1 MATRRDQREAA
12 SRRRR
17 QEAEASQARWL
28 SARLSETHSQRDLD
42 SMDTPSPLPS
52 SPVGRLN
59 RIEAM
64 QAAQQPLSPAVQI
77 VNQGFDFSPASFEEL
92 SPESQSILDSLM
104 PPPPAPRTSSPAG
117 VGVPVGNVSRSPVPA
132 ARGPVQ
138 ARPTQ
143 GGKQPRR
150 RPPPR
155 PRRGGDGDGGGG
167 DDGDD
172 SGGPSNG
179 GDTPRS
185 RRSGVPSDRGDL
197 QDAFEQMSDRERQ
210 RLRKRNVQ
218 SVTHTSTITT
228 VYKDGRPPSVRR
240 TSTRESPSPN
250 PNSV

>member
-1 MATRRDQREAA
+1 MARREQREEA

-28 SARLSETHSQRDLD
+28 SARLSETHSPRDLER
-42 SMDTPSPLPS
+42 MDTPSPLPS

-64 QAAQQPLSPAVQI
+64 QAAQPLSPAVQI

-132 ARGPVQ
+132 VRGPVQ

-150 RPPPR
+150 RPLPPPR
-155 PRRGGDGDGGGG
+155 PRRGGDGGGGG

-172 SGGPSNG
+172 SGPSNG
-179 GDTPRS
+179 SDTPRS

>member
-1 MATRRDQREAA
+1 MAQREQREEA

-17 QEAEASQARWL
+17 QEAEASQARLL
-28 SARLSETHSQRDLD
+28 SARLSETHSLRDLER
-42 SMDTPSPLPS
+42 MDTPLPLPS

-64 QAAQQPLSPAVQI
+64 QAAQGIPLSPTVQI

-117 VGVPVGNVSRSPVPA
+117 VGVPVRNVSQSPVLTVQ
-132 ARGPVQ
+132 GPVQ

-143 GGKQPRR
+143 GGKQPRQ
-150 RPPPR
+150 RPPP
-155 PRRGGDGDGGGG
+155 PSPHGGDGDG
-167 DDGDD
+167 DD
-172 SGGPSNG
+172 SGPSNG
-179 GDTPRS
+179 DDTPRL

-197 QDAFEQMSDRERQ
+197 QDTFEQMSDRERA
-210 RLRKRNVQ
+210 RLRKKNVQ

-240 TSTRESPSPN
+240 TSTRESPAPN
-250 PNSV
+250 QNSV

>member
-1 MATRRDQREAA
+1 MARREQREKA

-17 QEAEASQARWL
+17 QEAEASQARLL
-28 SARLSETHSQRDLD
+28 SARLSETQSPRDLER
-42 SMDTPSPLPS
+42 MDTPLPLPS

-64 QAAQQPLSPAVQI
+64 QAAQGIPLSPTVQI

-104 PPPPAPRTSSPAG
+104 PPPAPRTSSLAG
-117 VGVPVGNVSRSPVPA
+117 VGVPARNVSRSPVPTV
-132 ARGPVQ
+132 RGPVQ

-150 RPPPR
+150 RALPP
-155 PRRGGDGDGGGG
+155 PRRGGDGGG

-179 GDTPRS
+179 SDTPRS

-197 QDAFEQMSDRERQ
+197 QDAFEQMSDRERA
-210 RLRKRNVQ
+210 RLRKKNVQ

-240 TSTRESPSPN
+240 TSTRESPAPN

>member
-1 MATRRDQREAA
+1 M
-12 SRRRR
+12 
-17 QEAEASQARWL
+17 L
-28 SARLSETHSQRDLD
+28 SARLGETHSPRDLER
-42 SMDTPSPLPS
+42 MDTPSPLPS

-64 QAAQQPLSPAVQI
+64 QAGQRQRTPLSPTVNI
-77 VNQGFDFSPASFEEL
+77 INQGFDFSPASFEEL

-117 VGVPVGNVSRSPVPA
+117 EGVPARNVSQSPIPSV
-132 ARGPVQ
+132 RGPVS

-150 RPPPR
+150 RPRPPS
-155 PRRGGDGDGGGG
+155 PGGGEGFG
-167 DDGDD
+167 DDDD
-172 SGGPSNG
+172 GGGPSNG

-197 QDAFEQMSDRERQ
+197 QDAFDQMSDRERQ
-210 RLRKRNVQ
+210 RLRKKNVQ

-228 VYKDGRPPSVRR
+228 VYKDRRPPSVSR

>member
-1 MATRRDQREAA
+1 MARREQREEA
-12 SRRRR
+12 SRCRR
-17 QEAEASQARWL
+17 QEAEASQARLL
-28 SARLSETHSQRDLD
+28 SARLGETHSPRDLER
-42 SMDTPSPLPS
+42 MATPSPLPS

-59 RIEAM
+59 RIEVM
-64 QAAQQPLSPAVQI
+64 QASQGIPLSPAVQI

-132 ARGPVQ
+132 VRGPVQ

-150 RPPPR
+150 RPPPPR
-155 PRRGGDGDGGGG
+155 PRRGGDGGGG

-179 GDTPRS
+179 SDTPRS
-185 RRSGVPSDRGDL
+185 RRSGVPWDRGDL
-197 QDAFEQMSDRERQ
+197 QDAFEQMWDRERA
-210 RLRKRNVQ
+210 RLRKKNVQ

-250 PNSV
+250 RNSV

>member
-1 MATRRDQREAA
+1 MARREQREEA

-17 QEAEASQARWL
+17 QEAEASQARLL
-28 SARLSETHSQRDLD
+28 SARLSETHSPRDLER
-42 SMDTPSPLPS
+42 MDTPSPLPS

-64 QAAQQPLSPAVQI
+64 QAAQGIPLSPTVQI

-92 SPESQSILDSLM
+92 SPESQSILDSLI

-117 VGVPVGNVSRSPVPA
+117 VGVPIRNVSRSPVPTV
-132 ARGPVQ
+132 RGPVQ

-143 GGKQPRR
+143 GAKQPRQ
-150 RPPPR
+150 RPPP
-155 PRRGGDGDGGGG
+155 PPSPDGGDGDG
-167 DDGDD
+167 DD
-172 SGGPSNG
+172 SGPSNG

-197 QDAFEQMSDRERQ
+197 QDAFEQMSDRERA
-210 RLRKRNVQ
+210 RLRKKNVQ

-228 VYKDGRPPSVRR
+228 VYKDGRPPSVSR
-240 TSTRESPSPN
+240 TSTRESPAPS

>member
-1 MATRRDQREAA
+1 MATRREQREEA

-17 QEAEASQARWL
+17 QEAEASQARFL
-28 SARLSETHSQRDLD
+28 STRLSETHSQRDLD

-64 QAAQQPLSPAVQI
+64 QAAQRQQPLSPTVQI

-92 SPESQSILDSLM
+92 SPQSQAILNSLM
-104 PPPPAPRTSSPAG
+104 PPPPIDI
-117 VGVPVGNVSRSPVPA
+117 SRSPIPTV
-132 ARGPVQ
+132 RGPVQ

-150 RPPPR
+150 RPLPPS
-155 PRRGGDGDGGGG
+155 PPSP
-167 DDGDD
+167 GDD
-172 SGGPSNG
+172 SNGPSNG

-210 RLRKRNVQ
+210 RLRKKNVQ

-228 VYKDGRPPSVRR
+228 VYKDGRPPTVRR

>member
-1 MATRRDQREAA
+1 MARREQREEA

-17 QEAEASQARWL
+17 QEAEASQARLL
-28 SARLSETHSQRDLD
+28 SARLSETHSPRDLER
-42 SMDTPSPLPS
+42 MDTPSPLPS

-64 QAAQQPLSPAVQI
+64 QAAQGIPLSPTVQI

-92 SPESQSILDSLM
+92 SPESQSILDSLI

-117 VGVPVGNVSRSPVPA
+117 VGVPIRNVSRSPVPTV
-132 ARGPVQ
+132 RGPVQ

-143 GGKQPRR
+143 GAKQPRQ
-150 RPPPR
+150 RPPP
-155 PRRGGDGDGGGG
+155 PPSPDGGDGDG
-167 DDGDD
+167 DD
-172 SGGPSNG
+172 SGPSNG

-197 QDAFEQMSDRERQ
+197 QDAFEQMSDRERA
-210 RLRKRNVQ
+210 RLRKKNVQ

-228 VYKDGRPPSVRR
+228 VYKDGRPPSVRH
-240 TSTRESPSPN
+240 TSTRESTAPN

>member
-1 MATRRDQREAA
+1 MARREQREEA

-17 QEAEASQARWL
+17 QEAEASPARLL
-28 SARLSETHSQRDLD
+28 SARLSETHSPRDLER
-42 SMDTPSPLPS
+42 MDTPSLLPS

-64 QAAQQPLSPAVQI
+64 QAAQGLPLSPAVQI

-117 VGVPVGNVSRSPVPA
+117 VGVPVGNVSRSPFPTV
-132 ARGPVQ
+132 RGPVQ

-143 GGKQPRR
+143 GGKQPRQ
-150 RPPPR
+150 RPPP
-155 PRRGGDGDGGGG
+155 PPSPDGGDG
-167 DDGDD
+167 DGDD

-179 GDTPRS
+179 SDTPRS

-197 QDAFEQMSDRERQ
+197 QDTFEQMSDRELA
-210 RLRKRNVQ
+210 RLRKKNVQ

-240 TSTRESPSPN
+240 TSTRESPAPN

>member
-1 MATRRDQREAA
+1 MARREQREEA

-17 QEAEASQARWL
+17 QEAEASQARLL
-28 SARLSETHSQRDLD
+28 SARLRKTHSSRDLEK
-42 SMDTPSPLPS
+42 MNTPSPLPS
-52 SPVGRLN
+52 SPMGRLN

-64 QAAQQPLSPAVQI
+64 QAAQGIPLSPTVQI

-104 PPPPAPRTSSPAG
+104 PPPAPRTSSPAG
-117 VGVPVGNVSRSPVPA
+117 VGVPARNVSQSPVPTV
-132 ARGPVQ
+132 RGPVQ

-150 RPPPR
+150 RPLPLP
-155 PRRGGDGDGGGG
+155 PRRGGDGGGG

-197 QDAFEQMSDRERQ
+197 QDAFDQMSDRERA
-210 RLRKRNVQ
+210 RLRKKNVQ
-218 SVTHTSTITT
+218 SVTHTSTITS

-240 TSTRESPSPN
+240 TSTRESPAPN

>member
-1 MATRRDQREAA
+1 MARREQREEA

-28 SARLSETHSQRDLD
+28 SARLGETHSPRDLER
-42 SMDTPSPLPS
+42 MDTPSPLPS

-64 QAAQQPLSPAVQI
+64 QAAQQQPLSPMVQI
-77 VNQGFDFSPASFEEL
+77 LNQGFDFSPASFEEL
-92 SPESQSILDSLM
+92 SPESQFILDSLM
-104 PPPPAPRTSSPAG
+104 PPPPAPRTSSLAG
-117 VGVPVGNVSRSPVPA
+117 VGVPVGNVSRSPVPTV
-132 ARGPVQ
+132 RGPVQ

-155 PRRGGDGDGGGG
+155 PRRGGDGGGG

-179 GDTPRS
+179 SDTPRS

-240 TSTRESPSPN
+240 TSTRESPSPD